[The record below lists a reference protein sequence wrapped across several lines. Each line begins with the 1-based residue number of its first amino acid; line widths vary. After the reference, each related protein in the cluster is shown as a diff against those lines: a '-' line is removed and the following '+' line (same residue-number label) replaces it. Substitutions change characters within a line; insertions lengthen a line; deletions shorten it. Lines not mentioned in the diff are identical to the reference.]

1 MCFFRVNSET
11 VFLFIPNQRTLEV
24 KEYVHYLGP
33 LSSSGPGKVKDP
45 IKVRNT
51 ADERS
56 LLGYRP
62 WGHRETDT
70 TEHTCDTSI
79 FASQILLL
87 AIMFLPVPHFSSSF
101 PTSPLPPSNLVLLPS
116 LLSFQSLIPRKYHE
130 KPILQVQVKGKF

>member
-56 LLGYRP
+56 LLGYSP
-62 WGHRETDT
+62 WV
-70 TEHTCDTSI
+70 TERQTRLSI
-79 FASQILLL
+79 HAIPLSLLL
-87 AIMFLPVPHFSSSF
+87 KSFCLQLCFSLFLIFHLHFPQALCLHPILFCFLPSCPFSPF
-101 PTSPLPPSNLVLLPS
+101 
-116 LLSFQSLIPRKYHE
+116 IPRKYHE